1 MTSSWT
7 KCPEIGLHRG
17 DLWGRVPAGDMC
29 VQMSQLCL
37 RNVNND
43 WDVGQ
48 ILVRTLG
55 SGPALWRSVWGG
67 GQWGEEEEDR
77 RPQRRSTSDAGGF
90 LVLVCKAG
98 INAVCDLETA
108 VIYNVLQIRK
118 LKSQKCASKP
128 QAIKLSPHTCQNA
141 GHRGNNG
148 GNNS

>member
-7 KCPEIGLHRG
+7 IRCTEVTSGEESQLETHGLA
-17 DLWGRVPAGDMC
+17 VC

-37 RNVNND
+37 RNVNNN

-48 ILVRTLG
+48 ILLRTLG

-108 VIYNVLQIRK
+108 VIYNVLQIRE
-118 LKSQKCASKP
+118 LISQMRVKTTSYRLTP
-128 QAIKLSPHTCQNA
+128 VRMLVIEVTEWS
-141 GHRGNNG
+141 
-148 GNNS
+148 NNS